1 MNKLRI
7 LASVILC
14 AYLFQ
19 LAIVPVVLASPV
31 GLSSPTTGVS
41 FDGVGTSN
49 LTITSSAL
57 SSIVH
62 AQGFNT
68 LHNETVNVVQGANAS
83 MLVRI
88 GDINPTSFDGTLNAT
103 GRLFLLNP
111 NGILFGPNSQLNVG
125 GLVAS
130 SLNISSANFLA
141 GHYLFQGTGLEGP
154 VKNMGLINA
163 SHHGVYL
170 LAPNVENSGVIRSP
184 GGNIVLAAGTTAFL
198 SNRPDGRGFLAE
210 LSNPVG
216 RAVNLKDLIADGGNI
231 TLAGRVVNQ
240 EGLIQANSVKERN
253 GTIELLATNAVTLKD
268 GSRTIARGSDEGV
281 SAGGTIRAIANLI
294 NGTATFQKGA
304 VVDVSGGKN
313 GGHAGFAEISAA
325 SVSLRGQFYGRAS
338 QGYTGG
344 RFLIDP
350 TCLDG
355 SVCSVDAAEIHSF
368 ANSGASLVEF
378 QSAPGSGLTV
388 TGAYDLAAGEW
399 QLPVGQRGTIKFT
412 ASTGDLLFDNFSLRN
427 TGSGVAW
434 DYVGTADNHVRFN
447 QSFIETGFGGN
458 LDFTATR
465 GSISL
470 MQSTNVGGNLV
481 AQGALSTIRT
491 SEAGGNITL
500 TAGQDVISPSVFV
513 KDHRLASGVAIDRF
527 GGIRLDGVGDL
538 TITAGG
544 NFVGGGL
551 INGRL
556 FGPGFLLTNG
566 KAVVTAQQIGGP
578 LRGSGASSNDQYAQ
592 LTMAS
597 GQITLH
603 ATTGNVYLGRIQ
615 DKGLTDKASDPQTN
629 QTISVD
635 PNNKVSVKVDQG
647 DLFLNPTSLFAV
659 SNKNSGVTVYPA
671 SFEAIVTK
679 GNIFV
684 ENNLSFWGSPTGTV
698 AFQAGKNIQGTAF
711 GTPPLLDS
719 QYQWIYVGTF
729 GKGGTWVLVDL
740 AQAAKS
746 PVLSSFL
753 NTADKAVGRKT
764 PPSVP
769 GREAAPL
776 PPNEKNGQGAS
787 FIPQA
792 SEYVFVGEVGRGGQ
806 WVLVDKTDPLVSFNP
821 YLAPYLTR
829 AVPQGAPPSPVP
841 VGDPVTFPV
850 GPAPLA
856 QRSITLLQAD
866 PARLNGVRP
875 SAQNGGIPFLNL
887 LLATFQETN
896 AIADHAPTEVSLTAG
911 FTGITDG
918 HPTTK
923 TAQQAKIDGDG
934 NIAGLILNFGSALFK
949 KKVTISAPGNLDTVT
964 ATLAAPG
971 GVESLVDVGGT
982 INLASGTGQIA
993 FAGTGTG
1000 RVRVGGN
1007 LDLGS
1012 SDGIRFRRF
1021 PTPSTD
1027 QNQGGFLDIAVGGDI
1042 IMDRSRIATYNG
1054 ASISIHGP
1062 TKSGIANTLPGTG
1075 VVGSDGTRISV
1086 MARNADGQI
1095 VPQEVKFEGKTLVLT
1110 GNEKRLDGPVTV
1122 HVALVEQ
1129 NGQLVMLDNSGN
1141 VVPNGARLEV
1151 LRVDGKAVIYNGD
1164 LVLVKPVVHVQPDG
1178 TVVRDGG
1185 TVVLV
1190 QASNVSEVGA
1200 TGGGIKVG
1208 SNVADLAG
1216 PKDLKGIV
1224 TGFGGAIDIKATG
1237 DIDVDKS
1244 RIATMAFPQPG
1255 TEPYQA
1261 GDINL
1266 ISLRGNI
1273 SAGSGGRN
1281 EVITQIIE
1289 IKQIDP
1295 VTGRPLPSQFIEVDV
1310 PGSGIFTYHA
1320 GDQPRG
1326 ESLNFPRFDND
1337 EINKVRNEIAKLGF
1351 LGQDT
1356 TALRAK
1362 ERQLLAEQE
1371 PIFSQVFEN
1380 FILSKQL
1387 GNVRL
1392 EARQGDIVVPVAGIR
1407 GRRIDLLAP
1416 NGTLDL
1422 QGGLIAGLTRFA
1434 AGAVTGSLSGS
1445 FSGSVTGSSSGGSV
1459 SGSSSAGGGSLG
1471 GITGT
1476 TGSVSAA
1483 SSSST
1488 VATTS
1493 SAVKASSDAQDG
1505 AADQGS
1511 DAKAKQVASKSNDKD
1526 KKGTT
1531 VAQSIK
1537 MKHGVIIQ
1545 VDVKPQSGG

>member
-14 AYLFQ
+14 LYLFQ

-31 GLSSPTTGVS
+31 GLSSPTPGVS
-41 FDGVGTSN
+41 FDGVGTPN
-49 LTITSSAL
+49 MTITSSAL

-68 LHNETVNVVQGANAS
+68 LRNETVNVNQAANAA

-88 GDINPTSFDGTLNAT
+88 GDINPTSFDGTLNAM
-103 GRLFLLNP
+103 GLLFLLNQ
-111 NGILFGPNSQLNVG
+111 NGILFGPNAQLNVG

-163 SHHGVYL
+163 LHNGVYL
-170 LAPNVENSGVIRSP
+170 LAPNVENSGVITSP
-184 GGNIVLAAGTTAFL
+184 GGNIVLAAGTKAFL

-216 RAVNLKDLIADGGNI
+216 QAVNLKDLIADGGHI
-231 TLAGRVVNQ
+231 TLAGQVVNQ
-240 EGLIQANSVKERN
+240 EGLIQANSVRERN
-253 GTIELLATNAVTLKD
+253 GTIELLASNAVTLKD

-281 SAGGTIRAIANLI
+281 SAGGIIRAIANLVS
-294 NGTATFQKGA
+294 GTATFQKGA

-325 SVSLRGQFYGRAS
+325 SVSLRGQFFGRAS

-350 TCLDG
+350 TCVEGGL
-355 SVCSVDAAEIHSF
+355 CSVDAAEIHSF

-378 QSAPGSGLTV
+378 QSAPGSGLSV

-399 QLPVGQRGTIKFT
+399 QLLVGQRGTIRFT
-412 ASTGDLLFDNFSLRN
+412 ASTGDLLFQNFSLRN

-458 LDFTATR
+458 MEFTATR

-470 MQSTNVGGNLV
+470 MQSTNIGGNLF

-491 SEAGGNITL
+491 PEAGGNITL

-513 KDHRLASGVAIDRF
+513 IDNRIDASSRARF

-538 TITAGG
+538 NITAGR
-544 NFVGGGL
+544 NFIGGGR

-556 FGPGFLLTNG
+556 FGPGFVLTNG
-566 KAVVTAQQIGGP
+566 TAHVTAQEIGGP
-578 LRGSGASSNDQYAQ
+578 LKATGSATSDTQYAQ

-597 GQITLH
+597 GKIALH
-603 ATTGNVYLGRIQ
+603 ATTGNVYLGRVQ
-615 DKGLTDKASDPQTN
+615 DKGLAETAQDLVRF

-635 PNNKVSVKVDQG
+635 PNNQVTVKVDEG
-647 DLFLNPTSLFAV
+647 NLHLNPTALFSSSSLNTGITA
-659 SNKNSGVTVYPA
+659 YPA
-671 SFEAIVTK
+671 SFEAEVPK
-679 GNIFV
+679 GNIYV
-684 ENNLSFWGSPTGTV
+684 ENALSFWGSPTGTLKLR
-698 AFQAGKNIQGTAF
+698 AGINIQGTALA
-711 GTPPLLDS
+711 TPLLLTS
-719 QYQWIYVGTF
+719 EFRYIFVGTV
-729 GKGGTWVLVDL
+729 GKGGTWVLVNL
-740 AQAAKS
+740 ADAAKNPNLS
-746 PVLSSFL
+746 PFL
-753 NTADKAVGRKT
+753 YTDRAS
-764 PPSVP
+764 PPVP
-769 GREAAPL
+769 PGQEL
-776 PPNEKNGQGAS
+776 PPKPTEGEVLPNAK
-787 FIPQA
+787 
-792 SEYVFVGEVGRGGQ
+792 YVFVGEVGRGGQ
-806 WVLVDKTDPLVSFNP
+806 WVVVDKLAPNRNFNP

-829 AVPQGAPPSPVP
+829 TVPQDAPARPIPE
-841 VGDPVTFPV
+841 GDPITFPV
-850 GPAPLA
+850 GPAPFA
-856 QRSITLLQAD
+856 QLSMRLFQVDPALLNGPRPANLSTLLGPSFRSI
-866 PARLNGVRP
+866 G
-875 SAQNGGIPFLNL
+875 
-887 LLATFQETN
+887 
-896 AIADHAPTEVSLTAG
+896 IADHAPVEVSL
-911 FTGITDG
+911 
-918 HPTTK
+918 
-923 TAQQAKIDGDG
+923 
-934 NIAGLILNFGSALFK
+934 IAGLGKTAEEAKSAGIGNISGLSLSFGSAPFK
-949 KKVTISAPGNLDTVT
+949 KKMTISAPGNLEAIT
-964 ATLAAPG
+964 AVLAAPE
-971 GVESLVDVGGT
+971 GVESLVDIGGT
-982 INLASGTGQIA
+982 INLASAGGQLA

-1007 LDLGS
+1007 LNLGTS
-1012 SDGIRFRRF
+1012 EGLRFRRF
-1021 PTPSTD
+1021 PTVSSE

-1042 IMDRSRIATYNG
+1042 IMDQSRIATYNG
-1054 ASISIHGP
+1054 ASISIHGLD
-1062 TKSGIANTLPGTG
+1062 KSGVADTLEATG
-1075 VVGSDGTRISV
+1075 AIGADGLTRIFV
-1086 MARNADGQI
+1086 NARNADGQI
-1095 VPQEVKFEGKTLVLT
+1095 VSQEVKFEGKTLVLT
-1110 GNEKRLDGPVTV
+1110 GNEERLDEAPLTV

-1129 NGQLVMLDNSGN
+1129 NGRLVTRDGSR
-1141 VVPNGARLEV
+1141 VEV

-1164 LVLVKPVVHVQPDG
+1164 IVLVKPVVREQSNG
-1178 TVVRDGG
+1178 SVVRDGG
-1185 TVVLV
+1185 TVLLA

-1200 TGGGIKVG
+1200 SGGSIKVG
-1208 SNVADLAG
+1208 SNAVPGGNQIDI
-1216 PKDLKGIV
+1216 KGIV
-1224 TGFGGAIDIKATG
+1224 AGTGGAIDIKATG
-1237 DIDVDKS
+1237 DINVDKS
-1244 RIATMAFPQPG
+1244 RIATLGFRAPN
-1255 TEPYQA
+1255 TAPYLA

-1266 ISLRGNI
+1266 VSLTGNI
-1273 SAGSGGRN
+1273 NAGSGGAD
-1281 EVITQIIE
+1281 EVIPQVITFE
-1289 IKQIDP
+1289 PVDAAGNKLPP
-1295 VTGRPLPSQFIEVDV
+1295 VTLQIEV
-1310 PGSGIFTYHA
+1310 PGSGIFTYH
-1320 GDQPRG
+1320 GSDQTIG
-1326 ESLNFPRFDND
+1326 EKLVFPRFDD
-1337 EINKVRNEIAKLGF
+1337 SEINGVRDEIAKLGF
-1351 LGQDT
+1351 LGRDT

-1362 ERQLLAEQE
+1362 ERQLLGEREA
-1371 PIFSQVFEN
+1371 IFSQVFEN

-1392 EARQGDIVVPVAGIR
+1392 EAKQGNIVVPVAGIR

-1422 QGGLIAGLTRFA
+1422 QGGIIAGLTRFA

-1445 FSGSVTGSSSGGSV
+1445 FSGSVTGSSSSGSV
-1459 SGSSSAGGGSLG
+1459 SGSSSAGGGTLG

-1493 SAVKASSDAQDG
+1493 SAVKASSDAQEGATDAAGQGTDG
-1505 AADQGS
+1505 KG
-1511 DAKAKQVASKSNDKD
+1511 KQVASKSNDKE

-1545 VDVKPQSGG
+1545 VEVKPQSGG

>member
-14 AYLFQ
+14 FYLFQ
-19 LAIVPVVLASPV
+19 LAIVPVVLANPV

-41 FDGVGTSN
+41 FEGVGTSN

-57 SSIVH
+57 SSIVY

-68 LHNETVNVVQGANAS
+68 LHNETVNVVQGANAA

-88 GDINPTSFDGTLNAT
+88 GDINPTSFDGTLNAM
-103 GRLFLLNP
+103 GWLFLLNQ
-111 NGILFGPNSQLNVG
+111 NGILFGPNAQLNVG

-154 VKNMGLINA
+154 VKNLGVINA
-163 SHHGVYL
+163 LHNGVYL
-170 LAPNVENSGVIRSP
+170 LAPNVENSGVITSP
-184 GGNIVLAAGTTAFL
+184 GGNIVLAAGTKAFL

-210 LSNPVG
+210 LSNPAG
-216 RAVNLKDLIADGGNI
+216 LAVNLKDLIADGGHI
-231 TLAGRVVNQ
+231 TLAGQVVNQ
-240 EGLIQANSVKERN
+240 EGLIQANSVNERN
-253 GTIELLATNAVTLKD
+253 GTIELLASNAVTLKD
-268 GSRTIARGSDEGV
+268 GSRTIARGRDEGV
-281 SAGGTIRAIANLI
+281 SSGGTIRAIANLI

-355 SVCSVDAAEIHSF
+355 SACSVDATEIHSF

-399 QLPVGQRGTIKFT
+399 QLPVGQRGTIRFT
-412 ASTGDLLFDNFSLRN
+412 ASTGDLLFQDFSLRN
-427 TGSGVAW
+427 TGSTVAW

-447 QSFIETGFGGN
+447 RSFIETGFGGN

-465 GSISL
+465 GNISL
-470 MQSTNVGGNLV
+470 IESTNIGGNLLV
-481 AQGALSTIRT
+481 QGLLSTIRT

-500 TAGQDVISPSVFV
+500 RAGQDIISPSVFV
-513 KDHRLASGVAIDRF
+513 KDIRLSPGSGDRF
-527 GGIRLDGVGDL
+527 GGIRLDGIGNL
-538 TITAGG
+538 SITAGRD
-544 NFVGGGL
+544 FIGGRV
-551 INGRL
+551 NGRL
-556 FGPGFLLTNG
+556 FGPGFVLTNG
-566 KAVVTAQQIGGP
+566 IAEVTAQQIGGP
-578 LRGSGASSNDQYAQ
+578 LKGTANSDDQYAH

-597 GQITLH
+597 GDIRLT
-603 ATTGNVYLGRIQ
+603 ATTGNIYLGRIQ
-615 DKGLTDKASDPQTN
+615 DKGLSDLDSDPIK
-629 QTISVD
+629 TISVD
-635 PNNKVSVKVDQG
+635 PNNKVTVNVNEG
-647 DLFLNPTSLFAV
+647 DLYLNPFLLSRGSSSLV
-659 SNKNSGVTVYPA
+659 GTNVYPA
-671 SFEAIVTK
+671 SFRANVPK

-698 AFQAGKNIQGTAF
+698 TFQAGKNIQGTAF
-711 GTPPLLDS
+711 GSPPLLTD
-719 QYQWIYVGTF
+719 QFKYIFVGTV
-729 GKGGTWVLVDL
+729 GQGGAWVLVNIADAVKNPFL
-740 AQAAKS
+740 S
-746 PVLSSFL
+746 PFVY
-753 NTADKAVGRKT
+753 TADGRKN
-764 PPSVP
+764 PPVP
-769 GREAAPL
+769 FGLQL
-776 PPNEKNGQGAS
+776 PALPFLDQVPSN
-787 FIPQA
+787 P
-792 SEYVFVGEVGRGGQ
+792 EYLFVGEVGRGGQ
-806 WVLVDKTDPLVSFNP
+806 WILIDKGDLTLNLNP

-829 AVPQGAPPSPVP
+829 AVPQGAPARPVP
-841 VGDPVTFPV
+841 VGDPIAFPV
-850 GPAPLA
+850 GSAPLA
-856 QRSITLLQAD
+856 TRTISLLQGD
-866 PARLNGVRP
+866 PATLNGRRP
-875 SAQNGGIPFLNL
+875 FNL
-887 LLATFQETN
+887 QTIVQPSFRTTTT
-896 AIADHAPTEVSLTAG
+896 IADHAPVEVKLEAG
-911 FTGITDG
+911 LAGIADE
-918 HPTTK
+918 
-923 TAQQAKIDGDG
+923 G
-934 NIAGLILNFGSALFK
+934 NIKGLVLNFGSVPFK
-949 KKVTISAPGNLDTVT
+949 KQVTISAPGNLESVA
-964 ATLAAPG
+964 ATLAAPA
-971 GVESLVDVGGT
+971 GVESLVTVGKS
-982 INLASGTGQIA
+982 INFGAGGQIA

-1012 SDGIRFRRF
+1012 SSGLRFRLL
-1021 PTPSTD
+1021 PTDSSD
-1027 QNQGGFLDIAVGGDI
+1027 QNQGGFLDVAVGGDI
-1042 IMDRSRIATYNG
+1042 IMDRSRISTYNG
-1054 ASISIHGP
+1054 ASISIHGL
-1062 TKSGIANTLPGTG
+1062 TKSGIANTLSGTG
-1075 VVGSDGTRISV
+1075 VAGSDGTRISV
-1086 MARNADGQI
+1086 MARNAEGQF
-1095 VPQEVKFEGKTLVLT
+1095 VPQEVKFEGKTLLLT
-1110 GNEKRLDGPVTV
+1110 GTEERLDGSPLTV

-1129 NGQLVMLDNSGN
+1129 NGQLVTR
-1141 VVPNGARLEV
+1141 NGDRVEV

-1164 LVLVKPVVHVQPDG
+1164 VILVKPEVRVQPDG

-1185 TVVLV
+1185 TLLLA

-1200 TGGGIKVG
+1200 TGGSIRVG
-1208 SNVADLAG
+1208 SNVAVQNGDNDAL
-1216 PKDLKGIV
+1216 GIV
-1224 TGFGGAIDIKATG
+1224 TRFGGAIDVKSTG
-1237 DIDVDKS
+1237 DINVDKS
-1244 RIATMAFPQPG
+1244 RIATLAFPSPG
-1255 TEPYQA
+1255 TRPYQA

-1266 ISLRGNI
+1266 VSLTGNI
-1273 SAGSGGRN
+1273 IAGSGGAN
-1281 EVITQIIE
+1281 EAIPLAFT
-1289 IKQIDP
+1289 IKPIDP
-1295 VTGRPLPSQFIEVDV
+1295 VTGRPLPEETVNFEV
-1310 PGSGIFTYHA
+1310 PGSGIFTYH
-1320 GDQPRG
+1320 GSDQALG
-1326 ESLNFPRFDND
+1326 ELLVFPRFDD
-1337 EINKVRNEIAKLGF
+1337 KEINAVRDEIAKLGF
-1351 LGQDT
+1351 LGRDT

-1362 ERQLLAEQE
+1362 ERQLLGERE
-1371 PIFSQVFEN
+1371 PIFNQVFEN

-1392 EARQGDIVVPVAGIR
+1392 EAKQGDIVVPVAGIR

-1422 QGGLIAGLTRFA
+1422 QGGIIAGLTRFA
-1434 AGAVTGSLSGS
+1434 AAAVTGSLSGS
-1445 FSGSVTGSSSGGSV
+1445 FSGTVAGSSGSGSV
-1459 SGSSSAGGGSLG
+1459 SGSSSAGGGTLG

-1531 VAQSIK
+1531 VAQAIK

>member
-14 AYLFQ
+14 VYLFQ
-19 LAIVPVVLASPV
+19 LAIVPITMASPV

-41 FDGVGTSN
+41 FDGVGTPN
-49 LTITSSAL
+49 MTITSPAL
-57 SSIVH
+57 SSIVY

-68 LHNETVNVVQGANAS
+68 LRNETVNVHQAANAA

-88 GDINPTSFDGTLNAT
+88 GDINPTSFDGTLNAM
-103 GRLFLLNP
+103 GMLFLLNQ
-111 NGILFGPNSQLNVG
+111 NGILFGPNAQLNVG

-163 SHHGVYL
+163 LHNGVYL
-170 LAPNVENSGVIRSP
+170 LAPNVENSGVITSP

-210 LSNPVG
+210 LSNPIG
-216 RAVNLKDLIADGGNI
+216 RAVNLKDLIADGGHI
-231 TLAGRVVNQ
+231 TLAGQVVNQ

-268 GSRTIARGSDEGV
+268 GSRTIARGSDDGV

-325 SVSLRGQFYGRAS
+325 SVSLRGQFFGRAS

-350 TCLDG
+350 TCVDG
-355 SVCSVDAAEIHSF
+355 SPCSVDAAEIQSF

-412 ASTGDLLFDNFSLRN
+412 ASTGDLLFQDFSLRN

-447 QSFIETGFGGN
+447 RSFIETGFGGN

-470 MQSTNVGGNLV
+470 IESTNIGGNLLV
-481 AQGALSTIRT
+481 QGLLSTIRT

-500 TAGQDVISPSVFV
+500 MAGQDIISPSVFV
-513 KDHRLASGVAIDRF
+513 NDVRLSPSAGNRF
-527 GGIRLDGVGDL
+527 GGIRLDGIGNL
-538 TITAGG
+538 SLTAGRD
-544 NFVGGGL
+544 FIGGRV
-551 INGRL
+551 NGRL
-556 FGPGFLLTNG
+556 FGPGFVLTNG
-566 KAVVTAQQIGGP
+566 VAQVTAQQIGGP
-578 LRGSGASSNDQYAQ
+578 LKGTANSDDQYAQ

-597 GQITLH
+597 GDITLT
-603 ATTGNVYLGRIQ
+603 ATTGNIYLGRIQ
-615 DKGLTDKASDPQTN
+615 DKGLSDLDSDN
-629 QTISVD
+629 HQTISVD
-635 PNNKVSVKVDQG
+635 PNNKVTVNVNEG
-647 DLFLNPTSLFAV
+647 DLYLNPFLLSRGSSPLAGT
-659 SNKNSGVTVYPA
+659 NVYPA
-671 SFEAIVTK
+671 SFKANVPK

-684 ENNLSFWGSPTGTV
+684 EGNLSFWGSPTGTV
-698 AFQAGKNIQGTAF
+698 TFQAGKNIQGTAF
-711 GTPPLLDS
+711 GSPPLLNS
-719 QYQWIYVGTF
+719 QYQWIFIGKF
-729 GKGGTWVLVDL
+729 GQGGAWVLVDL
-740 AQAAKS
+740 AQAEKS
-746 PVLSSFL
+746 PVLSPFL
-753 NTADKAVGRKT
+753 NTANGLKT
-764 PPSVP
+764 PPAIQ
-769 GREAAPL
+769 GQAAPP
-776 PPNEKNGQGAS
+776 PPNAQGEG

-806 WVLVDKTDPLVSFNP
+806 WILIDRTDPQVNFNP

-829 AVPQGAPPSPVP
+829 AVPQGAPPRPVP
-841 VGDPVTFPV
+841 AGDPITFPV

-866 PARLNGVRP
+866 PARLNGDRP
-875 SAQNGGIPFLNL
+875 SAQNGGVSFLNL
-887 LLATFQETN
+887 LLPTFKETN
-896 AIADHAPTEVSLTAG
+896 LVADHAPVDVSLTAG

-1021 PTPSTD
+1021 STPSTE

-1054 ASISIHGP
+1054 ASISIHGLA
-1062 TKSGIANTLPGTG
+1062 KSGIANTLDGTP
-1075 VVGSDGTRISV
+1075 VVGADGTRISV
-1086 MARNADGQI
+1086 LARNADGQI

-1129 NGQLVMLDNSGN
+1129 NGQLVMLDSNGN

-1164 LVLVKPVVHVQPDG
+1164 LVLMKPVVHVQPDG

-1208 SNVADLAG
+1208 SNVVDLAG

-1289 IKQIDP
+1289 IKQVDP
-1295 VTGRPLPSQFIEVDV
+1295 VTGRPLPSKFIEVDV

-1326 ESLNFPRFDND
+1326 EPLVFPRFDD
-1337 EINKVRNEIAKLGF
+1337 PEINAVRNEIAKLGF
-1351 LGQDT
+1351 LGRDT

-1362 ERQLLAEQE
+1362 ETQLLGEREA
-1371 PIFSQVFEN
+1371 IFNQVFEN

-1392 EARQGDIVVPVAGIR
+1392 EAQQGNIVVPLAGIR

-1445 FSGSVTGSSSGGSV
+1445 FSGTVTGSSSGGSV

-1471 GITGT
+1471 GITGA

-1488 VATTS
+1488 AATTS
-1493 SAVKASSDAQDG
+1493 SAVKASADVQEG
-1505 AADQGS
+1505 AADAAGQGG
-1511 DAKAKQVASKSNDKD
+1511 DAKGKQVASKSNDKD

>member
-7 LASVILC
+7 LASIVLC
-14 AYLFQ
+14 SYLIQ
-19 LAIVPVVLASPV
+19 LTIVPVVLASPV

-41 FDGVGTSN
+41 FDGVGTPN
-49 LTITSSAL
+49 MTITSSAL
-57 SSIVH
+57 SSVVY

-68 LHNETVNVVQGANAS
+68 LHNETVNVNQAANAA
-83 MLVRI
+83 MLIKI
-88 GDINPTSFDGTLNAT
+88 GDINPTSFDGTLNAM
-103 GRLFLLNP
+103 GWLFLLNQ

-163 SHHGVYL
+163 SHNGVYL
-170 LAPNVENSGVIRSP
+170 LAPNVENSGVITSP

-216 RAVNLKDLIADGGNI
+216 RAVNLKDLIADGGHI
-231 TLAGRVVNQ
+231 TLAGQVVNQ
-240 EGLIQANSVKERN
+240 EGLIQANSVREQN
-253 GTIELLATNAVTLKD
+253 GTIELLASNAVTLKD

-281 SAGGTIRAIANLI
+281 SAGGIIRAIANLVS
-294 NGTATFQKGA
+294 GRATFQKGA

-325 SVSLRGQFYGRAS
+325 SVSLRGQFFGRAS

-350 TCLDG
+350 TCVDG
-355 SVCSVDAAEIHSF
+355 GPCSVDAAEIHSF

-399 QLPVGQRGTIKFT
+399 QLPAGQGGTIKFT
-412 ASTGDLLFDNFSLRN
+412 ASTGDLLFQDFSLRN

-447 QSFIETGFGGN
+447 RSFIETGFGGN

-470 MQSTNVGGNLV
+470 VESTNIGGNLLV
-481 AQGALSTIRT
+481 QGLLSTIRT

-500 TAGQDVISPSVFV
+500 RAGQDIISPSVFV
-513 KDHRLASGVAIDRF
+513 NDIRLSPGAVARF
-527 GGIRLDGVGDL
+527 GGIRLDGTGNL
-538 TITAGG
+538 NLTAGRD
-544 NFVGGGL
+544 FIGGRV
-551 INGRL
+551 NGRL
-556 FGPGFLLTNG
+556 FGPGFVLTNG
-566 KAVVTAQQIGGP
+566 TAEVTAQQIGGP
-578 LRGSGASSNDQYAQ
+578 LKGSFNSDDQYAQ
-592 LTMAS
+592 ITMAS
-597 GQITLH
+597 GKITLH

-615 DKGLTDKASDPQTN
+615 DKGLTDLESDDL

-635 PNNKVSVKVDQG
+635 PNNKVTVMVDNG

-659 SNKNSGVTVYPA
+659 NKKNPGVTVYPA
-671 SFEAIVTK
+671 SFEAIVPK

-684 ENNLSFWGSPTGTV
+684 ENNLSFWGSPTGTI

-711 GTPPLLDS
+711 GSPPLLSS
-719 QYQWIYVGTF
+719 QYQWIFIGKF
-729 GKGGTWVLVDL
+729 GQGGAWVLVDL

-746 PVLSSFL
+746 PVLSPFL
-753 NTADKAVGRKT
+753 NTANGLKT
-764 PPSVP
+764 PPAIP
-769 GREAAPL
+769 GQAAPP
-776 PPNEKNGQGAS
+776 PPNAQGDG

-806 WVLVDKTDPLVSFNP
+806 WILIDRTDPQVNFNP

-829 AVPQGAPPSPVP
+829 AVPQGAPPRPVP
-841 VGDPVTFPV
+841 AGDPITFPV

-866 PARLNGVRP
+866 PARLNGARP
-875 SAQNGGIPFLNL
+875 SQFRPSNPGGFTLENL
-887 LLATFQETN
+887 LSPFFQETN
-896 AIADHAPTEVSLTAG
+896 LVADHAPVDVSLTAG

-923 TAQQAKIDGDG
+923 AAQQAKIDGDG
-934 NIAGLILNFGSALFK
+934 NIAGLFLNFGSALFK

-1021 PTPSTD
+1021 STPSTE

-1054 ASISIHGP
+1054 ASISIHGL
-1062 TKSGIANTLPGTG
+1062 TKSGIANTLVGTE
-1075 VVGSDGTRISV
+1075 VPGSDGTRISV
-1086 MARNADGQI
+1086 NARNADGQI

-1129 NGQLVMLDNSGN
+1129 NGQLVMLDSSGN

-1208 SNVADLAG
+1208 SNVVDLAG

-1266 ISLRGNI
+1266 VSLQGSI

-1289 IKQIDP
+1289 IKQVDP
-1295 VTGRPLPSQFIEVDV
+1295 VTGRPLPSKFIEIDV

-1326 ESLNFPRFDND
+1326 ESLDFPRFDNN
-1337 EINKVRNEIAKLGF
+1337 EINAVRNEIAKLGF

-1392 EARQGDIVVPVAGIR
+1392 EARQGNIVVPVAGIR

-1459 SGSSSAGGGSLG
+1459 SGSSSAGGGTLG

-1488 VATTS
+1488 AATTS
-1493 SAVKASSDAQDG
+1493 SAVKASSDAQDT
-1505 AADQGS
+1505 AADAAGQGS
-1511 DAKAKQVASKSNDKD
+1511 DAKGKQVASKSNDKD
-1526 KKGTT
+1526 KKGAS

>member
-7 LASVILC
+7 IASVILC
-14 AYLFQ
+14 VYLIQ
-19 LAIVPVVLASPV
+19 LTIVPAAMASPV
-31 GLSSPTTGVS
+31 GLSSSTPGVS
-41 FDGVGTSN
+41 FDGVGTPN

-57 SSIVH
+57 SSIIQ

-68 LHNETVNVVQGANAS
+68 LHNETVNVVQGANAA

-88 GDINPTSFDGTLNAT
+88 GDINPTSFDGTLNAM

-111 NGILFGPNSQLNVG
+111 NGILFGPNSQINVG

-130 SLNISSANFLA
+130 SLNMSSANFLA
-141 GHYLFQGTGLEGP
+141 GHYLLQGTGLEGP
-154 VKNMGLINA
+154 VKNMGAING
-163 SHHGVYL
+163 SHNGVYL
-170 LAPNVENSGVIRSP
+170 LAPNVENSGVITSP
-184 GGNIVLAAGTTAFL
+184 GGNIVLAAGTKAFL

-231 TLAGRVVNQ
+231 TLAGQVVNQ
-240 EGLIQANSVKERN
+240 EGLIQANSVRERN
-253 GTIELLATNAVTLKD
+253 GTIELLASNAVTLKD
-268 GSRTIARGSDEGV
+268 GSSTIAKGGDEGV
-281 SAGGTIRAIANLI
+281 SAGGIIRAIANLI

-304 VVDVSGGKN
+304 VVDVSGGKM

-325 SVSLRGQFYGRAS
+325 SVSLRGQFFGRAS

-350 TCLDG
+350 TCVDG
-355 SVCSVDAAEIHSF
+355 GSCSVDAAEIHSF

-378 QSAPGSGLTV
+378 LSAPGSGLTV
-388 TGAYDLAAGEW
+388 TGAYDLAANEW
-399 QLPVGQRGTIKFT
+399 QLPAGQRGTIKFT
-412 ASTGDLLFDNFSLRN
+412 ASTGDLLFQDFSLRN

-447 QSFIETGFGGN
+447 RSFIETGFGGN
-458 LDFTATR
+458 LEFTATR

-470 MQSTNVGGNLV
+470 VESTNIGGNLST
-481 AQGALSTIRT
+481 QGLLSTIRT

-500 TAGQDVISPSVFV
+500 RAGQDIISPSVFV
-513 KDHRLASGVAIDRF
+513 NDIRLSPGAVARF
-527 GGIRLDGVGDL
+527 GGIRLDGIGNL
-538 TITAGG
+538 SLTAGRD
-544 NFVGGGL
+544 FIGGRV
-551 INGRL
+551 NGRL
-556 FGPGFLLTNG
+556 FGPGFVLTNG
-566 KAVVTAQQIGGP
+566 IAEVTAQQIGGP
-578 LRGSGASSNDQYAQ
+578 LKGTANSDDQYAH
-592 LTMAS
+592 LTVAS
-597 GQITLH
+597 GDITLT

-615 DKGLTDKASDPQTN
+615 DKGLSDMDSDTIK
-629 QTISVD
+629 TISVD
-635 PNNKVSVKVDQG
+635 PNNKVTVNVNEG
-647 DLFLNPTSLFAV
+647 DLYLNPFQLSRGGISLLGT
-659 SNKNSGVTVYPA
+659 NVYPA
-671 SFEAIVTK
+671 SFKAHVPK

-698 AFQAGKNIQGTAF
+698 TFQAGKNIQGTAF
-711 GTPPLLDS
+711 GSPTALSS
-719 QYQWIYVGTF
+719 QFQWIFVGRF
-729 GKGGTWVLVDL
+729 GQGGTWVLVDL

-746 PVLSSFL
+746 PVLSPFL
-753 NTADKAVGRKT
+753 NTANGLKDPPAIPGLVAPP
-764 PPSVP
+764 PPSV
-769 GREAAPL
+769 
-776 PPNEKNGQGAS
+776 QGES

-792 SEYVFVGEVGRGGQ
+792 SEYVFVGVVGQGGQ
-806 WVLVDKTDPLVSFNP
+806 WILVDKNDPQVNVNP

-829 AVPQGAPPSPVP
+829 AVPQGAPPRPVP
-841 VGDPVTFPV
+841 VGDPIIFPA

-856 QRSITLLQAD
+856 TRTISLLQAD
-866 PARLNGVRP
+866 PATLNGRRP
-875 SAQNGGIPFLNL
+875 TNL
-887 LLATFQETN
+887 STMVSPNFRTTN
-896 AIADHAPTEVSLTAG
+896 TIADHAPAEVKLEAG
-911 FTGITDG
+911 LAGIADE
-918 HPTTK
+918 
-923 TAQQAKIDGDG
+923 G
-934 NIAGLILNFGSALFK
+934 NIKGLVLNFGSVPFK
-949 KKVTISAPGNLDTVT
+949 KQVTISAPDNLETVT
-964 ATLAAPG
+964 ATLAAPA
-971 GVESLVDVGGT
+971 GVESLVTVGKS
-982 INLASGTGQIA
+982 INFGTGGQMA

-1012 SDGIRFRRF
+1012 SSGIRFRLL
-1021 PTPSTD
+1021 PTDSSD
-1027 QNQGGFLDIAVGGDI
+1027 QNQGGFLDVAVGGDI
-1042 IMDRSRIATYNG
+1042 LMDRSRISTYNG
-1054 ASISIHGP
+1054 ASISIHGL
-1062 TKSGIANTLPGTG
+1062 TKSAVANTLTGTE
-1075 VVGSDGTRISV
+1075 VTGSGGTRISV

-1110 GNEKRLDGPVTV
+1110 GNEERLDGSPLTV

-1129 NGQLVMLDNSGN
+1129 NGQLVTR
-1141 VVPNGARLEV
+1141 NGDRVEV

-1164 LVLVKPVVHVQPDG
+1164 VILVKPEVRVLPDG

-1185 TVVLV
+1185 TVLLA

-1200 TGGGIKVG
+1200 TGGGIRVG
-1208 SNVADLAG
+1208 SNVAVQNGDNDAL
-1216 PKDLKGIV
+1216 GIV
-1224 TGFGGAIDIKATG
+1224 TRFGGAIDVKATG
-1237 DIDVDKS
+1237 DINVDKS
-1244 RIATMAFPQPG
+1244 RIATLAFPAPG
-1255 TEPYQA
+1255 TRPYQA

-1266 ISLRGNI
+1266 VSLTGNI
-1273 SAGSGGRN
+1273 NAGSGGAN
-1281 EVITQIIE
+1281 EAIPLSFT
-1289 IKQIDP
+1289 IKPIDP
-1295 VTGRPLPSQFIEVDV
+1295 ATGRPLPEENVNFEV
-1310 PGSGIFTYHA
+1310 PGSGIFTYHGA
-1320 GDQPRG
+1320 DQALG
-1326 ESLNFPRFDND
+1326 ELLVFPRFDD
-1337 EINKVRNEIAKLGF
+1337 PEINAVRNEIAKLGF
-1351 LGQDT
+1351 LGRDT

-1362 ERQLLAEQE
+1362 EIRLLGEREA
-1371 PIFSQVFEN
+1371 IFNQVFES

-1392 EARQGDIVVPVAGIR
+1392 DAKQGNIVVPVAGIR

-1445 FSGSVTGSSSGGSV
+1445 FSGTVTGSSSGGSV

-1471 GITGT
+1471 GITGA

-1488 VATTS
+1488 AATTS
-1493 SAVKASSDAQDG
+1493 SAVKASAAVQEG
-1505 AADQGS
+1505 AADASGER
-1511 DAKAKQVASKSNDKD
+1511 AEARAKQVASKSNDKD

>member
-1 MNKLRI
+1 MNYLRI

-14 AYLFQ
+14 SYLIQ

-31 GLSSPTTGVS
+31 GLSSSTPGVS
-41 FDGVGTSN
+41 FEGVGTPN

-68 LHNETVNVVQGANAS
+68 LRNETVNVNQAANAA

-88 GDINPTSFDGTLNAT
+88 GDINPTSFDGTLNAM
-103 GRLFLLNP
+103 GWLFLLNQ
-111 NGILFGPNSQLNVG
+111 NGIMFGPNAQLNVG

-154 VKNMGLINA
+154 LKNMGVINA
-163 SHHGVYL
+163 LHNGVYL
-170 LAPNVENSGVIRSP
+170 LAPNVENSGVITSP
-184 GGNIVLAAGTTAFL
+184 GGNIVLAAGTKAFL
-198 SNRPDGRGFLAE
+198 SNRPDGRGFLTE

-216 RAVNLKDLIADGGNI
+216 RAVNLKDLIADGGHI
-231 TLAGRVVNQ
+231 TLAGQVVNQ

-253 GTIELLATNAVTLKD
+253 GTIELLASNAVTLKD

-281 SAGGTIRAIANLI
+281 SAGGTIRAIANLMS
-294 NGTATFQKGA
+294 GTAIFQKGA

-325 SVSLRGQFYGRAS
+325 SVSLRGQFFGRAL

-350 TCLDG
+350 TCVDG
-355 SVCSVDAAEIHSF
+355 SPCSVDAAEIHSF

-378 QSAPGSGLTV
+378 LSAPGSGLTV

-399 QLPVGQRGTIKFT
+399 QLPAGQRGTIKFT
-412 ASTGDLLFDNFSLRN
+412 ASTGDLLFQNFSLRN

-458 LDFTATR
+458 MEFTATR

-470 MQSTNVGGNLV
+470 VESTNIGGNLF
-481 AQGALSTIRT
+481 AQGVLSTIRT

-513 KDHRLASGVAIDRF
+513 NDIRLSPGAVARF
-527 GGIRLDGVGDL
+527 GGIRLDGSGNL
-538 TITAGG
+538 SITAGRD
-544 NFVGGGL
+544 FIGGRV
-551 INGRL
+551 NGRL
-556 FGPGFLLTNG
+556 FGPGFVLTNG
-566 KAVVTAQQIGGP
+566 IAEVTAQQIGGS
-578 LRGSGASSNDQYAQ
+578 LKGTANSDDQYAH

-597 GQITLH
+597 GDITLT

-615 DKGLTDKASDPQTN
+615 DKGLSDMDSDSIK
-629 QTISVD
+629 TISVD
-635 PNNKVSVKVDQG
+635 PNNKVTVNVNEG
-647 DLFLNPTSLFAV
+647 NLYLNPFLLSRGGLSLV
-659 SNKNSGVTVYPA
+659 GTNIYPA
-671 SFEAIVTK
+671 SFKANVPK

-698 AFQAGKNIQGTAF
+698 TFQAGKNIQGTAF
-711 GTPPLLDS
+711 GSPTLLTD
-719 QYQWIYVGTF
+719 QFKYIFVGTV
-729 GKGGTWVLVDL
+729 GQGGAWVLVDL
-740 AQAAKS
+740 AEATKNPLLS
-746 PVLSSFL
+746 PFVY
-753 NTADKAVGRKT
+753 TADGKKN
-764 PPSVP
+764 PPVP
-769 GREAAPL
+769 FGLQL
-776 PPNEKNGQGAS
+776 PALPFLDQVPNN
-787 FIPQA
+787 P
-792 SEYVFVGEVGRGGQ
+792 EYLFVGEVGRGGQ
-806 WVLVDKTDPLVSFNP
+806 WILIDKGDVTLNLNP

-829 AVPQGAPPSPVP
+829 AVPQGAPPRPVS
-841 VGDPVTFPV
+841 VGDPITFPV

-856 QRSITLLQAD
+856 TRTISLLQGD
-866 PARLNGVRP
+866 PATLNGSRP
-875 SAQNGGIPFLNL
+875 FNL
-887 LLATFQETN
+887 QTMVSPNFRTTN
-896 AIADHAPTEVSLTAG
+896 TIADHAPVEVKLEAG
-911 FTGITDG
+911 LAGIADE
-918 HPTTK
+918 
-923 TAQQAKIDGDG
+923 G
-934 NIAGLILNFGSALFK
+934 NIKGLVLNFGSAPFK
-949 KKVTISAPGNLDTVT
+949 KQVTISAPDNLEGVT
-964 ATLAAPG
+964 ATLAAPA
-971 GVESLVDVGGT
+971 GVESLVTVGKS
-982 INLASGTGQIA
+982 INFNTGGQIA

-1012 SDGIRFRRF
+1012 SAGLRFRLL
-1021 PTPSTD
+1021 PTDSSD
-1027 QNQGGFLDIAVGGDI
+1027 QNQGGFLDVAVGGDI
-1042 IMDRSRIATYNG
+1042 IMDRSRISTYNG
-1054 ASISIHGP
+1054 ASISIHGL
-1062 TKSGIANTLPGTG
+1062 TKSAVSNSLVGTG
-1075 VVGSDGTRISV
+1075 VVGADGTRVSV
-1086 MARNADGQI
+1086 NARNADGQI
-1095 VPQEVKFEGKTLVLT
+1095 VPQEVKFEGKTLVLR
-1110 GNEKRLDGPVTV
+1110 GNEERLDGSPLTV

-1129 NGQLVMLDNSGN
+1129 NGQLVTR
-1141 VVPNGARLEV
+1141 NGDRVEV

-1164 LVLVKPVVHVQPDG
+1164 VILVKPEVRVLPDG

-1185 TVVLV
+1185 TLLLA

-1200 TGGGIKVG
+1200 IGGSIRVG
-1208 SNVADLAG
+1208 SNVAVQNGDNDAL
-1216 PKDLKGIV
+1216 GIV
-1224 TGFGGAIDIKATG
+1224 TRFGGAIDVKSTG
-1237 DIDVDKS
+1237 DINVDKS
-1244 RIATMAFPQPG
+1244 RIATLAFPSPG
-1255 TEPYQA
+1255 TRPYQA

-1266 ISLRGNI
+1266 VSLTGNI
-1273 SAGSGGRN
+1273 NAGSGGAN
-1281 EVITQIIE
+1281 EAIPLAFT
-1289 IKQIDP
+1289 IKPIDP
-1295 VTGRPLPSQFIEVDV
+1295 ATGRPLPEETVNFEV
-1310 PGSGIFTYHA
+1310 PGSGIFTYH
-1320 GDQPRG
+1320 GSDQVLG
-1326 ESLNFPRFDND
+1326 EKLVFPRFDD
-1337 EINKVRNEIAKLGF
+1337 PEINAVRDEIAKLGF
-1351 LGQDT
+1351 LGRDT

-1362 ERQLLAEQE
+1362 EKQLLGERE
-1371 PIFSQVFEN
+1371 PIFNQVFEN

-1392 EARQGDIVVPVAGIR
+1392 EAKQGDIVVPVAGIR

-1445 FSGSVTGSSSGGSV
+1445 FSGTVTGSSSGGSV
-1459 SGSSSAGGGSLG
+1459 SGSSSAGGGTLG
-1471 GITGT
+1471 GITGA

-1488 VATTS
+1488 AATTS
-1493 SAVKASSDAQDG
+1493 SAVKASSDAQDT
-1505 AADQGS
+1505 AADAAGQGS
-1511 DAKAKQVASKSNDKD
+1511 DARSKQVASKSNDKE

>member
-14 AYLFQ
+14 LYLFQ
-19 LAIVPVVLASPV
+19 LAIVPIAMASPV
-31 GLSSPTTGVS
+31 GLTSPTTGVS
-41 FDGVGTSN
+41 FDGVGTPN
-49 LTITSSAL
+49 MTITSSAL
-57 SSIVH
+57 SSIVY

-68 LHNETVNVVQGANAS
+68 LRNETVNVHQAANAA

-88 GDINPTSFDGTLNAT
+88 GDINPTSFDGTLNAM
-103 GRLFLLNP
+103 GMLFLLNQ
-111 NGILFGPNSQLNVG
+111 NGILFGPNAQLNVG

-130 SLNISSANFLA
+130 SLNMSSANFLA

-163 SHHGVYL
+163 LHNGVYL
-170 LAPNVENSGVIRSP
+170 LAPNVENNGVITSP

-231 TLAGRVVNQ
+231 TLAGQVVNQ

-253 GTIELLATNAVTLKD
+253 GTIELLASNAVTLKD

-281 SAGGTIRAIANLI
+281 SVGGTIRAIANLMS
-294 NGTATFQKGA
+294 GTAIFQKGA

-350 TCLDG
+350 TCVDG
-355 SVCSVDAAEIHSF
+355 SPCSVDATEIHSF
-368 ANSGASLVEF
+368 ANSGASLVDF

-399 QLPVGQRGTIKFT
+399 QLPAGQRGTIRFT
-412 ASTGDLLFDNFSLRN
+412 ASTGDLLFLNFSLRN

-458 LDFTATR
+458 MEFTATR

-470 MQSTNVGGNLV
+470 VESTNIGGNLSV
-481 AQGALSTIRT
+481 QGLLSTIRT

-500 TAGQDVISPSVFV
+500 RAGQDIISPSVFV
-513 KDHRLASGVAIDRF
+513 NDIRLSPGAVARF
-527 GGIRLDGVGDL
+527 GGIRLDGIGNL
-538 TITAGG
+538 NITAGRD
-544 NFVGGGL
+544 FIGGRV
-551 INGRL
+551 NGRL
-556 FGPGFLLTNG
+556 FGPGFVLANG
-566 KAVVTAQQIGGP
+566 IAEVTAQQIGGS
-578 LRGSGASSNDQYAQ
+578 LKGTANSDDQYAH

-597 GQITLH
+597 GDITLT
-603 ATTGNVYLGRIQ
+603 ATTGNIYLGRIQ
-615 DKGLTDKASDPQTN
+615 DKGLSDMDSDSIK
-629 QTISVD
+629 TISVD
-635 PNNKVSVKVDQG
+635 PNNKVTVNVNEG
-647 DLFLNPTSLFAV
+647 DLYLNPFLLSRGSLSLV
-659 SNKNSGVTVYPA
+659 GTNIYPA
-671 SFEAIVTK
+671 SFKAHVPK

-698 AFQAGKNIQGTAF
+698 IFQAGKNIQGTAL
-711 GTPPLLDS
+711 GSPPLLTD
-719 QYQWIYVGTF
+719 QFKYIFVGTV
-729 GKGGTWVLVDL
+729 GQGGAWVLVDIAEAL
-740 AQAAKS
+740 KNPFLS
-746 PVLSSFL
+746 PFVY
-753 NTADKAVGRKT
+753 TADGRKN
-764 PPSVP
+764 PPVP
-769 GREAAPL
+769 FGLQL
-776 PPNEKNGQGAS
+776 PALPFLDQVPSN
-787 FIPQA
+787 P
-792 SEYVFVGEVGRGGQ
+792 EYLFVGEVGRGGQ
-806 WVLVDKTDPLVSFNP
+806 WILIDKGDPTINLNP
-821 YLAPYLTR
+821 YLVPYLTR
-829 AVPQGAPPSPVP
+829 AVPQGAPPRPVS
-841 VGDPVTFPV
+841 VGDPITFPV

-856 QRSITLLQAD
+856 TRTISLLQAD
-866 PARLNGVRP
+866 PATLNGRRP
-875 SAQNGGIPFLNL
+875 FNL
-887 LLATFQETN
+887 QTMVSPNFRTTN
-896 AIADHAPTEVSLTAG
+896 TIADHAPVEVKLEAG
-911 FTGITDG
+911 LANITGE
-918 HPTTK
+918 
-923 TAQQAKIDGDG
+923 G
-934 NIAGLILNFGSALFK
+934 NIKGLVLNFGSAPFK
-949 KKVTISAPGNLDTVT
+949 KQVTISAPDNLETVT
-964 ATLAAPG
+964 ATLAAPA
-971 GVESLVDVGGT
+971 GVESLVTVGKSINFGT
-982 INLASGTGQIA
+982 GGQIA

-1012 SDGIRFRRF
+1012 SAGLRFRLL
-1021 PTPSTD
+1021 PTDSSD
-1027 QNQGGFLDIAVGGDI
+1027 QNQGGFLDVAVGGDI
-1042 IMDRSRIATYNG
+1042 LMDRSRISTYNG
-1054 ASISIHGP
+1054 ASISIHGL
-1062 TKSGIANTLPGTG
+1062 TKSGIANTLDGTP
-1075 VVGSDGTRISV
+1075 VVGADGTRISV

-1110 GNEKRLDGPVTV
+1110 GTEERLDGSPLTV

-1129 NGQLVMLDNSGN
+1129 NGQLVTR
-1141 VVPNGARLEV
+1141 NGDRVEV
-1151 LRVDGKAVIYNGD
+1151 LRVDGKAVIFNGD
-1164 LVLVKPVVHVQPDG
+1164 VILVKPEVRVLPDG

-1185 TVVLV
+1185 TLLLA
-1190 QASNVSEVGA
+1190 QASNVLEVGA
-1200 TGGGIKVG
+1200 TGGGIRVG
-1208 SNVADLAG
+1208 SNVAVQNGDNDAL
-1216 PKDLKGIV
+1216 GIV
-1224 TGFGGAIDIKATG
+1224 TRFGGAIDIKSTG
-1237 DIDVDKS
+1237 DINVDKS
-1244 RIATMAFPQPG
+1244 RIATMAFPSPG
-1255 TEPYQA
+1255 TRPYQA

-1266 ISLRGNI
+1266 VSLTGNI
-1273 SAGSGGRN
+1273 NAGSGGAN
-1281 EVITQIIE
+1281 EAIPLAFT
-1289 IKQIDP
+1289 IKPIDP
-1295 VTGRPLPSQFIEVDV
+1295 ATGRPLPEENINFEV
-1310 PGSGIFTYHA
+1310 PGSGIFTYHG
-1320 GDQPRG
+1320 GDQALG
-1326 ESLNFPRFDND
+1326 EKLVFPRFDD
-1337 EINKVRNEIAKLGF
+1337 PEINAVRGEIAKLGF
-1351 LGQDT
+1351 LGRDT

-1362 ERQLLAEQE
+1362 ERELLGEREQ
-1371 PIFSQVFEN
+1371 IFNQVFEN

-1392 EARQGDIVVPVAGIR
+1392 EAKQGNIVVPVAGIR

-1434 AGAVTGSLSGS
+1434 AGSVTGSLSGS
-1445 FSGSVTGSSSGGSV
+1445 FSGTVTGSSSGGSV

-1471 GITGT
+1471 GITGA

-1488 VATTS
+1488 AATTS
-1493 SAVKASSDAQDG
+1493 SAVKASADVQEG
-1505 AADQGS
+1505 AADAAGQGS
-1511 DAKAKQVASKSNDKD
+1511 DAKGKQVASKSNDKD
-1526 KKGTT
+1526 KKGVT

>member
-14 AYLFQ
+14 LYLFQ
-19 LAIVPVVLASPV
+19 LAIVPIAMASPV
-31 GLSSPTTGVS
+31 GLTSPTTGVS
-41 FDGVGTSN
+41 FDGVGTPN
-49 LTITSSAL
+49 MTITSSAL
-57 SSIVH
+57 SSIVY

-68 LHNETVNVVQGANAS
+68 LRNETVNVHQAANAA

-88 GDINPTSFDGTLNAT
+88 GDINPTSFDGTLNAM
-103 GRLFLLNP
+103 GMLFLLNQ
-111 NGILFGPNSQLNVG
+111 NGILFGPNAQLNVG

-130 SLNISSANFLA
+130 SLNMSSANFLA

-163 SHHGVYL
+163 LHNGVYL
-170 LAPNVENSGVIRSP
+170 LAPNVENNGVITSP

-231 TLAGRVVNQ
+231 TLAGQVVNQ

-253 GTIELLATNAVTLKD
+253 GTIELLASNAVTLKD

-281 SAGGTIRAIANLI
+281 SVGGTIRAIANLMS
-294 NGTATFQKGA
+294 GTAIFQKGA

-350 TCLDG
+350 TCVDG
-355 SVCSVDAAEIHSF
+355 SPCSVDATEIHSF
-368 ANSGASLVEF
+368 ANSGASLVDF

-399 QLPVGQRGTIKFT
+399 QLPAGQRGTIRFT
-412 ASTGDLLFDNFSLRN
+412 ASTGDLLFLNFSLRN

-458 LDFTATR
+458 MEFTATR

-470 MQSTNVGGNLV
+470 VESTNIGGNLSV
-481 AQGALSTIRT
+481 QGLLSTIRT

-500 TAGQDVISPSVFV
+500 RAGQDIISPSVFV
-513 KDHRLASGVAIDRF
+513 NDIRLSPGAVARF
-527 GGIRLDGVGDL
+527 GGIRLDGIGNL
-538 TITAGG
+538 NITAGRD
-544 NFVGGGL
+544 FIGGRV
-551 INGRL
+551 NGRL
-556 FGPGFLLTNG
+556 FGPGFVLANG
-566 KAVVTAQQIGGP
+566 IAEVTAQQIGGS
-578 LRGSGASSNDQYAQ
+578 LKGTANSDDQYAH

-597 GQITLH
+597 GDITLT
-603 ATTGNVYLGRIQ
+603 ATTGNIYLGRIQ
-615 DKGLTDKASDPQTN
+615 DKGLSDMDSDSIK
-629 QTISVD
+629 TISVD
-635 PNNKVSVKVDQG
+635 PNNKVTVNVNEG
-647 DLFLNPTSLFAV
+647 DLYLNPFLLSRGSLSLV
-659 SNKNSGVTVYPA
+659 GTNIYPA
-671 SFEAIVTK
+671 SFKAHVPK

-698 AFQAGKNIQGTAF
+698 IFQAGKNIQGTAL
-711 GTPPLLDS
+711 GSPPLLTD
-719 QYQWIYVGTF
+719 QFKYIFVGTV
-729 GKGGTWVLVDL
+729 GQGGAWVLVDIAEAL
-740 AQAAKS
+740 KNPFLS
-746 PVLSSFL
+746 PFVY
-753 NTADKAVGRKT
+753 TADGRKN
-764 PPSVP
+764 PPVP
-769 GREAAPL
+769 FGLQL
-776 PPNEKNGQGAS
+776 PALPFLDQVPSN
-787 FIPQA
+787 P
-792 SEYVFVGEVGRGGQ
+792 EYLFVGEVGRGGQ
-806 WVLVDKTDPLVSFNP
+806 WILIDKGDPTINLNP
-821 YLAPYLTR
+821 YLVPYLTR
-829 AVPQGAPPSPVP
+829 AVPQGAPPRPVS
-841 VGDPVTFPV
+841 VGDPITFPV

-856 QRSITLLQAD
+856 TRTISLLQAD
-866 PARLNGVRP
+866 PATLNGRRP
-875 SAQNGGIPFLNL
+875 FNL
-887 LLATFQETN
+887 QTMVSPNFRTTN
-896 AIADHAPTEVSLTAG
+896 TIADHAPVEVKLEAG
-911 FTGITDG
+911 LANITGE
-918 HPTTK
+918 
-923 TAQQAKIDGDG
+923 G
-934 NIAGLILNFGSALFK
+934 NIKGLVLNFGSAPFK
-949 KKVTISAPGNLDTVT
+949 KQVTISAPDNLETVT
-964 ATLAAPG
+964 ATLAAPA
-971 GVESLVDVGGT
+971 GVESLVTVGKSINFGT
-982 INLASGTGQIA
+982 GGQIA

-1012 SDGIRFRRF
+1012 SAGLRFRLL
-1021 PTPSTD
+1021 PTDSSD
-1027 QNQGGFLDIAVGGDI
+1027 QNQGGFLDVAVGGDI
-1042 IMDRSRIATYNG
+1042 LMDRSRISTYNG
-1054 ASISIHGP
+1054 ASISIHGL
-1062 TKSGIANTLPGTG
+1062 TKSGIANTLDGTP
-1075 VVGSDGTRISV
+1075 VVGADGTRISV

-1110 GNEKRLDGPVTV
+1110 GTEERLDGSPLTV

-1129 NGQLVMLDNSGN
+1129 NGQLVTR
-1141 VVPNGARLEV
+1141 NGDRVEV
-1151 LRVDGKAVIYNGD
+1151 LRVDGKAVIFNGD
-1164 LVLVKPVVHVQPDG
+1164 VILVKPEVRVLPDG

-1185 TVVLV
+1185 TLLLA
-1190 QASNVSEVGA
+1190 QASNVLEVGA
-1200 TGGGIKVG
+1200 TGGGIRVG
-1208 SNVADLAG
+1208 SNVAVQNGDNDAL
-1216 PKDLKGIV
+1216 GIV
-1224 TGFGGAIDIKATG
+1224 TRFGGAIDIKSTG
-1237 DIDVDKS
+1237 DINVDKS
-1244 RIATMAFPQPG
+1244 RIATMAFPSPG
-1255 TEPYQA
+1255 TRPYQA

-1266 ISLRGNI
+1266 VSLTGNI
-1273 SAGSGGRN
+1273 NAGSGGAN
-1281 EVITQIIE
+1281 EAIPLAFT
-1289 IKQIDP
+1289 IKPIDP
-1295 VTGRPLPSQFIEVDV
+1295 ATGRPLPEENINFEV
-1310 PGSGIFTYHA
+1310 PGSGIFTYHG
-1320 GDQPRG
+1320 GDQALG
-1326 ESLNFPRFDND
+1326 EKLVFPRFDD
-1337 EINKVRNEIAKLGF
+1337 PEINAVRNEIAKLGF
-1351 LGQDT
+1351 LGRDT

-1362 ERQLLAEQE
+1362 ERQLLGEREA
-1371 PIFSQVFEN
+1371 IFNQVFEN

-1392 EARQGDIVVPVAGIR
+1392 EAKQGNIVVPVAGIR

-1445 FSGSVTGSSSGGSV
+1445 FSGTVTGSSSGGSV

-1471 GITGT
+1471 GITGA

-1488 VATTS
+1488 AATTS
-1493 SAVKASSDAQDG
+1493 SAVKASADVQEG
-1505 AADQGS
+1505 AADAAGQGS
-1511 DAKAKQVASKSNDKD
+1511 DAKGKQVASKSNDKD
-1526 KKGTT
+1526 KKGVT

>member
-14 AYLFQ
+14 SYLIQ

-31 GLSSPTTGVS
+31 GLSSSTPGVS

-57 SSIVH
+57 SSIVY

-68 LHNETVNVVQGANAS
+68 LRNETVNVNQAANAA

-88 GDINPTSFDGTLNAT
+88 GDINPTSFDGTLNAM

-111 NGILFGPNSQLNVG
+111 NGILFGPNAQLNVG

-163 SHHGVYL
+163 LHNGVYL
-170 LAPNVENSGVIRSP
+170 LATNVENSGVITSP
-184 GGNIVLAAGTTAFL
+184 GGNIVLAAGTKAFL

-216 RAVNLKDLIADGGNI
+216 QAVNLKDLIADGGHI
-231 TLAGRVVNQ
+231 TLAGQVVNQ

-253 GTIELLATNAVTLKD
+253 GTIELLASNAVTLKD

-281 SAGGTIRAIANLI
+281 SSGGIIRAIANLMS
-294 NGTATFQKGA
+294 GTATFQKGA

-325 SVSLRGQFYGRAS
+325 SVSLRGQFFGRAS
-338 QGYTGG
+338 QGYKGG

-350 TCLDG
+350 TCVEG
-355 SVCSVDAAEIHSF
+355 GPCSVDAAEIHSF

-399 QLPVGQRGTIKFT
+399 QLPIGQRGTIKFT
-412 ASTGDLLFDNFSLRN
+412 ASTGDLLFQNFSLRN

-465 GSISL
+465 GNISL
-470 MQSTNVGGNLV
+470 VESTNSGGNLLV
-481 AQGALSTIRT
+481 QGLLSTIRT

-500 TAGQDVISPSVFV
+500 RAGQDIISPSVFV
-513 KDHRLASGVAIDRF
+513 NDSRLSPGAVARF
-527 GGIRLDGVGDL
+527 GGIRLDGIGNL
-538 TITAGG
+538 SITAGRD
-544 NFVGGGL
+544 FIGGRV
-551 INGRL
+551 NGRL
-556 FGPGFLLTNG
+556 FGPGFVLTNG
-566 KAVVTAQQIGGP
+566 IANVTAQQIGGP
-578 LRGSGASSNDQYAQ
+578 LKGTANSDDQYAH
-592 LTMAS
+592 LTVAS
-597 GQITLH
+597 GDITLT

-615 DKGLTDKASDPQTN
+615 DKGLSDLDSDN
-629 QTISVD
+629 LKTISVD
-635 PNNKVSVKVDQG
+635 PNNRVTVNVNEG
-647 DLFLNPTSLFAV
+647 DLYLNPFLLLRGGRELLGT
-659 SNKNSGVTVYPA
+659 NVYPA
-671 SFEAIVTK
+671 SFKAHVPK

-684 ENNLSFWGSPTGTV
+684 EGNLSFWGSPTGTV
-698 AFQAGKNIQGTAF
+698 TFQAGKNIQGTAF
-711 GTPPLLDS
+711 GSPPLLTDRFK
-719 QYQWIYVGTF
+719 YIFVGTV
-729 GKGGTWVLVDL
+729 GQGGTWVLVDIAEAVKNPL
-740 AQAAKS
+740 LSPFVYTADGRKNPPVPFGLQLPAL
-746 PVLSSFL
+746 PVL
-753 NTADKAVGRKT
+753 DQV
-764 PPSVP
+764 PSNP
-769 GREAAPL
+769 
-776 PPNEKNGQGAS
+776 
-787 FIPQA
+787 
-792 SEYVFVGEVGRGGQ
+792 EYLFAGEVGKGGQ
-806 WVLVDKTDPLVSFNP
+806 WILIDKGDLTLNLNP

-829 AVPQGAPPSPVP
+829 AVPQGAPARPVP
-841 VGDPVTFPV
+841 VGDPITFPV

-856 QRSITLLQAD
+856 TRTISLLQAD
-866 PARLNGVRP
+866 PATLNGRRP
-875 SAQNGGIPFLNL
+875 LNL
-887 LLATFQETN
+887 STMVSPNFRTTN
-896 AIADHAPTEVSLTAG
+896 TIADHAPSEVKLEAG
-911 FTGITDG
+911 LAGIADE
-918 HPTTK
+918 
-923 TAQQAKIDGDG
+923 G
-934 NIAGLILNFGSALFK
+934 NIKGLVLNFGSVPFK
-949 KKVTISAPGNLDTVT
+949 KQVKISAPDNLETVT
-964 ATLAAPG
+964 ATLAAPA
-971 GVESLVDVGGT
+971 GVESLVTVGKSINFGT
-982 INLASGTGQIA
+982 GGGQIA

-1012 SDGIRFRRF
+1012 SSGLRFRLL
-1021 PTPSTD
+1021 PSDSSD
-1027 QNQGGFLDIAVGGDI
+1027 QNQGGFLDVAVGGDI
-1042 IMDRSRIATYNG
+1042 IMDRSRISTYNG
-1054 ASISIHGP
+1054 ASISIHGL
-1062 TKSGIANTLPGTG
+1062 TKSGIANTLIGTG
-1075 VVGSDGTRISV
+1075 VVGPDGTRISV
-1086 MARNADGQI
+1086 NARNAEGQI

-1110 GNEKRLDGPVTV
+1110 GTEERLDGSPLTV

-1129 NGQLVMLDNSGN
+1129 NGQLVTR
-1141 VVPNGARLEV
+1141 NGDRVEV
-1151 LRVDGKAVIYNGD
+1151 LRVDGKAVIFNGD
-1164 LVLVKPVVHVQPDG
+1164 VILVKPEVRVLPDG

-1185 TVVLV
+1185 TLLLA

-1200 TGGGIKVG
+1200 TGGGIRVG
-1208 SNVADLAG
+1208 SNVAVQNGDNDAL
-1216 PKDLKGIV
+1216 GIV
-1224 TGFGGAIDIKATG
+1224 TRFGGAIDVKSTG
-1237 DIDVDKS
+1237 DINVDKS
-1244 RIATMAFPQPG
+1244 RIATLAFPAPG
-1255 TEPYQA
+1255 TRPYQA

-1266 ISLRGNI
+1266 VSLTGNI
-1273 SAGSGGRN
+1273 NAGSGGAN
-1281 EVITQIIE
+1281 EAIPLAFRITP
-1289 IKQIDP
+1289 IDP
-1295 VTGRPLPSQFIEVDV
+1295 VTGRPLPEEIVNFEV
-1310 PGSGIFTYHA
+1310 PGSGIFTYH
-1320 GDQPRG
+1320 GSDQALG
-1326 ESLNFPRFDND
+1326 ELLVFPRFDD
-1337 EINKVRNEIAKLGF
+1337 KEINAVRDEIAKLGF
-1351 LGQDT
+1351 LGRDT

-1362 ERQLLAEQE
+1362 EKRLLGEREA
-1371 PIFSQVFEN
+1371 IFNQVFEN

-1392 EARQGDIVVPVAGIR
+1392 EAKQGNIVVPVAGIR

-1445 FSGSVTGSSSGGSV
+1445 FSGTVTGSSSGGSV

-1471 GITGT
+1471 GITGA

-1488 VATTS
+1488 AATTS

-1505 AADQGS
+1505 AAEAAGQGS
-1511 DAKAKQVASKSNDKD
+1511 DAKGKQVASKSNDKD
-1526 KKGTT
+1526 KKGTS

>member
-14 AYLFQ
+14 FYLFQ

-31 GLSSPTTGVS
+31 GLSSSTPGVS
-41 FDGVGTSN
+41 FDGVGSSN

-88 GDINPTSFDGTLNAT
+88 GDINPTSFDGTLNAM

-154 VKNMGLINA
+154 VKNLGVINA
-163 SHHGVYL
+163 LHNGVYL
-170 LAPNVENSGVIRSP
+170 LAPNVENSGVITSP

-210 LSNPVG
+210 VSNLVG

-231 TLAGRVVNQ
+231 TLAGQVVNQ
-240 EGLIQANSVKERN
+240 EGLIQANSVRERN
-253 GTIELLATNAVTLKD
+253 GTIELLASNAVTLKD

-281 SAGGTIRAIANLI
+281 SSGGTIRVIANLI

-304 VVDVSGGKN
+304 VVDVSGGKM

-355 SVCSVDAAEIHSF
+355 SACSVDATEIHSF

-399 QLPVGQRGTIKFT
+399 QLPVGQRGTIRFT
-412 ASTGDLLFDNFSLRN
+412 ASTGDLLFQDFSLRN

-447 QSFIETGFGGN
+447 RSFIETGFGGN

-465 GSISL
+465 GNISL
-470 MQSTNVGGNLV
+470 IESTNIGGNLLV
-481 AQGALSTIRT
+481 QGLLSTIRT

-500 TAGQDVISPSVFV
+500 RAGQDIISPSVFV
-513 KDHRLASGVAIDRF
+513 NDIRLSPGAVARF
-527 GGIRLDGVGDL
+527 GGIRLDGIGNL
-538 TITAGG
+538 SITAGRD
-544 NFVGGGL
+544 FIGGRA
-551 INGRL
+551 NGRL

-566 KAVVTAQQIGGP
+566 IAEVTAQQIGGP
-578 LRGSGASSNDQYAQ
+578 LRGTVNSDDQYAQ

-597 GQITLH
+597 GEIILT

-615 DKGLTDKASDPQTN
+615 DKGLSDLDSDSIK
-629 QTISVD
+629 TISVD
-635 PNNKVSVKVDQG
+635 PNNKVTVNVNEG
-647 DLFLNPTSLFAV
+647 DLYLNPFQLSRGGSPLVGT
-659 SNKNSGVTVYPA
+659 NVYPA
-671 SFEAIVTK
+671 SFKAHVPK

-684 ENNLSFWGSPTGTV
+684 EGNLSFWGSPIGTV
-698 AFQAGKNIQGTAF
+698 TFQAGKNIQGTAF
-711 GTPPLLDS
+711 GSPPLLDL

-729 GKGGTWVLVDL
+729 GKGGTWVLVDV

-746 PVLSSFL
+746 PVLSPFL
-753 NTADKAVGRKT
+753 NTADKATGRKT
-764 PPSVP
+764 PPAIP
-769 GREAAPL
+769 GLVAPA
-776 PPNEKNGQGAS
+776 PPNEQGAS

-806 WVLVDKTDPLVSFNP
+806 WVLIDKTDPLVNVNP

-829 AVPQGAPPSPVP
+829 AVPQGAPARPVP
-841 VGDPVTFPV
+841 VGAPITFPV

-896 AIADHAPTEVSLTAG
+896 AIADHTPTEVSLTAG
-911 FTGITDG
+911 FTGTTEG

-923 TAQQAKIDGDG
+923 TAEQAKVDGDG
-934 NIAGLILNFGSALFK
+934 NIAGLILNFGSVPFK
-949 KKVTISAPGNLDTVT
+949 KKVTISVPGNLDTVT

-971 GVESLVDVGGT
+971 GVESLLDVGGT

-1021 PTPSTD
+1021 PTPSSD

-1054 ASISIHGP
+1054 ASISIHGL
-1062 TKSGIANTLPGTG
+1062 TKSGIANTLHGTG
-1075 VVGSDGTRISV
+1075 VVGADGTRISV

-1129 NGQLVMLDNSGN
+1129 NGQLVMLDSSGN

-1200 TGGGIKVG
+1200 TGGGIRVG
-1208 SNVADLAG
+1208 SNVVDLGG
-1216 PKDLKGIV
+1216 PRDLKGIV
-1224 TGFGGAIDIKATG
+1224 TGFGGAIDVKATG
-1237 DIDVDKS
+1237 DINVDKS
-1244 RIATMAFPQPG
+1244 RIATLAFPQAG

-1266 ISLRGNI
+1266 VSLQGNI

-1281 EVITQIIE
+1281 EVISQIIE
-1289 IKQIDP
+1289 IPQFDP
-1295 VTGRPLPSQFIEVDV
+1295 VTGRKLTSKFIEVDV
-1310 PGSGIFTYHA
+1310 PGSGIFTYHG

-1326 ESLNFPRFDND
+1326 EPLVFPRFDD
-1337 EINKVRNEIAKLGF
+1337 PEINAVRNEIAKLGF
-1351 LGQDT
+1351 LGRDT

-1362 ERQLLAEQE
+1362 EKQLLGERE

-1392 EARQGDIVVPVAGIR
+1392 EAKQGNIVVPVAGIR

-1445 FSGSVTGSSSGGSV
+1445 FSGSVTGSSSSGSV
-1459 SGSSSAGGGSLG
+1459 SGSSSAGGGTLG

>member
-14 AYLFQ
+14 LYLFQ

-57 SSIVH
+57 SSIVY

-68 LHNETVNVVQGANAS
+68 LRNETVNVNQAANAA

-88 GDINPTSFDGTLNAT
+88 GDINPTSFDGTLNAM
-103 GRLFLLNP
+103 GMLFLLNQ
-111 NGILFGPNSQLNVG
+111 NGILFGPNAQLNVG

-163 SHHGVYL
+163 LHNGVYL
-170 LAPNVENSGVIRSP
+170 LAPNVENSGVITSP
-184 GGNIVLAAGTTAFL
+184 GGNIVLAAGTKAFL

-210 LSNPVG
+210 LSNPAG
-216 RAVNLKDLIADGGNI
+216 LAVNLKDLIADGGNI
-231 TLAGRVVNQ
+231 TLAGQVVNQ
-240 EGLIQANSVKERN
+240 EGLIQADSVKERN

-281 SAGGTIRAIANLI
+281 SSGGTIRAIADLKS
-294 NGTATFQKGA
+294 GTAIFQKGA

-350 TCLDG
+350 TCVDG
-355 SVCSVDAAEIHSF
+355 SACSVDAAEIHSF

-378 QSAPGSGLTV
+378 QSAIGSGLTV

-399 QLPVGQRGTIKFT
+399 QLPVGQRGTIRFT
-412 ASTGDLLFDNFSLRN
+412 ASTGDLLFQNFSLRN

-470 MQSTNVGGNLV
+470 IESTNIGGNLLV
-481 AQGALSTIRT
+481 QGLLSTIRT
-491 SEAGGNITL
+491 SEASGNITL
-500 TAGQDVISPSVFV
+500 RAGQDIISPSVFV
-513 KDHRLASGVAIDRF
+513 KDIRLSPGSGDRF
-527 GGIRLDGVGDL
+527 GGIRLDGMGNL
-538 TITAGG
+538 SITAGRD
-544 NFVGGGL
+544 FIGGRV
-551 INGRL
+551 NGRL
-556 FGPGFLLTNG
+556 FGPGFVLTNG
-566 KAVVTAQQIGGP
+566 TAEVTAQQIGGP
-578 LRGSGASSNDQYAQ
+578 LRGTANSDDQYAQ

-597 GQITLH
+597 GEITLT
-603 ATTGNVYLGRIQ
+603 ATTGNIYLGRIQ
-615 DKGLTDKASDPQTN
+615 DKGLSDLDSDPIK
-629 QTISVD
+629 TISVD
-635 PNNKVSVKVDQG
+635 PNNKVTVNVNEG
-647 DLFLNPTSLFAV
+647 DLYLNPFLLSRGSSSLV
-659 SNKNSGVTVYPA
+659 GTNVYPA
-671 SFEAIVTK
+671 SFRANVPK

-698 AFQAGKNIQGTAF
+698 TFQAGKNIQGTAF
-711 GTPPLLDS
+711 GSPPLLTDRFK
-719 QYQWIYVGTF
+719 YIFVGTV
-729 GKGGTWVLVDL
+729 GQGGAWVLVDV
-740 AQAAKS
+740 AEAAKNPLLS
-746 PVLSSFL
+746 PFVY
-753 NTADKAVGRKT
+753 TADGRKN
-764 PPSVP
+764 PPVP
-769 GREAAPL
+769 FGLQL
-776 PPNEKNGQGAS
+776 PALPFLDQVPNN
-787 FIPQA
+787 P
-792 SEYVFVGEVGRGGQ
+792 EYLFVGEVGRGGQ
-806 WVLVDKTDPLVSFNP
+806 WILIDKGDLTLNLNP

-829 AVPQGAPPSPVP
+829 AVPQGAPPRPVS
-841 VGDPVTFPV
+841 VGDPITFPV

-856 QRSITLLQAD
+856 TRTVSLLQGD
-866 PARLNGVRP
+866 PAALNGLRP
-875 SAQNGGIPFLNL
+875 LNL
-887 LLATFQETN
+887 STMVSPNFRTTN
-896 AIADHAPTEVSLTAG
+896 TIADHAPVEVKLEAG
-911 FTGITDG
+911 LANIADE
-918 HPTTK
+918 
-923 TAQQAKIDGDG
+923 G
-934 NIAGLILNFGSALFK
+934 NIKGLVLNFGSVPFK
-949 KKVTISAPGNLDTVT
+949 KQVTISAPDNLESVT
-964 ATLAAPG
+964 ATLAAPA
-971 GVESLVDVGGT
+971 GVESLVTVGKSINFGT
-982 INLASGTGQIA
+982 GGQIA

-1012 SDGIRFRRF
+1012 SSGLRFRLL
-1021 PTPSTD
+1021 PSDSSD
-1027 QNQGGFLDIAVGGDI
+1027 QNQGGFLDVAVGGDI
-1042 IMDRSRIATYNG
+1042 IMDRSRISTYNG
-1054 ASISIHGP
+1054 ASISIHGL

-1075 VVGSDGTRISV
+1075 VVGADGTRISV
-1086 MARNADGQI
+1086 MARNADGQF

-1110 GNEKRLDGPVTV
+1110 GTEERLDGSPLTV

-1129 NGQLVMLDNSGN
+1129 NGQLVTR
-1141 VVPNGARLEV
+1141 NGDRVEV
-1151 LRVDGKAVIYNGD
+1151 LRVDGKAVTYNGD
-1164 LVLVKPVVHVQPDG
+1164 VILVKPEVRVLPDG

-1185 TVVLV
+1185 TLLLA
-1190 QASNVSEVGA
+1190 QASNVLEVGA
-1200 TGGGIKVG
+1200 TGGSIRVG
-1208 SNVADLAG
+1208 SNVAVQNGDNDAL
-1216 PKDLKGIV
+1216 GIV
-1224 TGFGGAIDIKATG
+1224 TRFGGAIDVKSTG
-1237 DIDVDKS
+1237 DINVDKS
-1244 RIATMAFPQPG
+1244 RIATLAFPSPG
-1255 TEPYQA
+1255 TRPYQA

-1266 ISLRGNI
+1266 VSLTGNI
-1273 SAGSGGRN
+1273 NAGSGGAN
-1281 EVITQIIE
+1281 EAIPLAFT
-1289 IKQIDP
+1289 IKPIDP
-1295 VTGRPLPSQFIEVDV
+1295 VTGRPLPEETVNFEV
-1310 PGSGIFTYHA
+1310 PGSGIFTYH
-1320 GDQPRG
+1320 GSDQALG
-1326 ESLNFPRFDND
+1326 ELLVFPRFDD
-1337 EINKVRNEIAKLGF
+1337 PEINAVRDEIAKLGF
-1351 LGQDT
+1351 LGRDT

-1362 ERQLLAEQE
+1362 EKQLLAERE
-1371 PIFSQVFEN
+1371 PIFSQTFEN

-1392 EARQGDIVVPVAGIR
+1392 EAKQGNIVVPVAGIR

-1422 QGGLIAGLTRFA
+1422 QGGIIAGLTRFA
-1434 AGAVTGSLSGS
+1434 AAAVTGSLSGS
-1445 FSGSVTGSSSGGSV
+1445 FSGSVAGSSGSGSV
-1459 SGSSSAGGGSLG
+1459 SGSSSAGGGTLG

-1488 VATTS
+1488 AATTS

-1505 AADQGS
+1505 AADAAGQGS

-1526 KKGTT
+1526 KKGTS